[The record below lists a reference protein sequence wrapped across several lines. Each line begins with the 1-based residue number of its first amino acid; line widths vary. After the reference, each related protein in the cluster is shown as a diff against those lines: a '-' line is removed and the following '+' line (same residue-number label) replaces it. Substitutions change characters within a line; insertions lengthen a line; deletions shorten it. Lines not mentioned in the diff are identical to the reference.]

1 MIYMYI
7 LLYMSTNYLPI
18 NQPFVQLGL
27 VNTKGTFFG
36 PCFDWLKEYRRYVC
50 VSVGLW

>member
-1 MIYMYI
+1 
-7 LLYMSTNYLPI
+7 MSTNYLPI

-36 PCFDWLKEYRRYVC
+36 PCFD
-50 VSVGLW
+50 